1 MQLTRL
7 GFLAIAVIFHF
18 AYIWS
23 IFDIYFVSP
32 IVHGMR
38 HHSSGVEAPAK
49 RLFLIVGDGL
59 RADKCF
65 QSHPPPFLKDGDD
78 PTPRPLAPYLRSRV
92 LQAGSFGVSHTR
104 MPTESRPGH
113 VALIAG
119 LYEDVSSVTTGWK
132 LNPVNFDS
140 VFNQSRHT
148 WSWGSPDILPMFKE
162 GATPGR
168 VDALTYSEEDEDF
181 TADATNLDK
190 WVFDHVKDFFSQAA
204 IDPELKADVNAD
216 GVVFFLHLLGLDTTG
231 HAYRPYSQEY
241 LKNIEVVD
249 SGVQELV
256 SMVDNFYGNDGKT
269 AWVFT
274 ADHGMSDWG
283 SHGDGHPDNTRT
295 PLIAWGAGIRAPEI
309 STSEEPAQGH
319 DEFSSDWNLDNV
331 RRVDV
336 DQADIA
342 ALMAHLVGLDYPANS
357 VGVLPLDFLDA
368 SEKVKAQSLFANALE
383 ILEMFKVKE
392 EAKMTTHINFVPFAP
407 LREGLNSSSSRV
419 DNIRSL
425 IGSKDYTSAITLSKD
440 LITVSLQ
447 GLRYMQTYDWLFLRT
462 VVTLGYLGW
471 ILFSLTFVIQQHFL
485 QRSSSDRWS
494 YSAFVGFFSI
504 LVCINGIL
512 FIQKSPWTYYVYA
525 FAPVFFWWQIWIS
538 RTDLIEGIS
547 QLTQASSGSQGW
559 GLILQSIGV
568 IAVLEAIVYG
578 YFQRVTFTVCFLLG
592 TTWPWLYG
600 TQFVNRNR
608 RTVVSWTASCLTMSI
623 FTILPVIKVES
634 LLQIH
639 LAGFIMLAVGIAYII
654 YGHNIFGETEK
665 INLEVFRSR
674 RMQALLGAQCG
685 LIALSMIVTHISVES
700 LQAKQGLPVGNQVVG
715 WSILVLSLLLLFS
728 HGLFA
733 LGHYQH
739 RLIVLFLAF
748 SPTFIILTISYE
760 GLFYVSFCAML
771 ASWVQMEYQ
780 IQQAR
785 EARKHRAKK
794 TSSTRPLDL
803 GDYRIAL
810 FFFFFIQAGFF
821 GTGNVASLSSFSLE
835 SVYRLITVFSP
846 FLMGALLIFKILIP
860 FAVISANLGI
870 LNRLLR
876 VPPSALFMI
885 VMSISDILTL
895 NFFYMVR
902 DEGSWLD
909 IGTTISHFVIA
920 SLLCVFAA
928 VLELVSEVIVGD
940 LVVVEEKKA

>member
-1 MQLTRL
+1 
-7 GFLAIAVIFHF
+7 
-18 AYIWS
+18 
-23 IFDIYFVSP
+23 
-32 IVHGMR
+32 
-38 HHSSGVEAPAK
+38 
-49 RLFLIVGDGL
+49 
-59 RADKCF
+59 
-65 QSHPPPFLKDGDD
+65 
-78 PTPRPLAPYLRSRV
+78 
-92 LQAGSFGVSHTR
+92 

-162 GATPGR
+162 GAVSGR
-168 VDALTYSEEDEDF
+168 VDALSYSEEDEDF
-181 TADATNLDK
+181 TADSTNLDK
-190 WVFDHVKDFFSQAA
+190 WVFDHVKEFFSRAA
-204 IDPELKADVNAD
+204 TDPELRAAVNAD
-216 GVVFFLHLLGLDTTG
+216 KIVFFLHLLGLDTAG

-241 LKNIEVVD
+241 LRNIEVVD
-249 SGVQELV
+249 NGVRELV
-256 SMVDNFYGNDGKT
+256 SMIDSFYGNDDKT

-295 PLIAWGAGIRAPEI
+295 PLIAWGAGIRTPEI
-309 STSEEPAQGH
+309 STGEEPAPGH
-319 DEFSSDWNLDNV
+319 DEFSSDWNLNHV

-336 DQADIA
+336 DQADIT

-392 EAKMTTHINFVPFAP
+392 AEKMTTHINFVPFAP
-407 LREGLNSSSSRV
+407 LREGSNSSSSRV
-419 DNIRSL
+419 EHIHSL
-425 IGSKDYTSAITLSKD
+425 IESEDYASAIALSKD
-440 LITVSLQ
+440 LIMVSLQ

-471 ILFSLTFVIQQHFL
+471 ILFALTFVIQQHIL
-485 QRSSSDRWS
+485 QRKSSNRRSHT
-494 YSAFVGFFSI
+494 AFVGFFSI
-504 LVCINGIL
+504 LVCVNGVL
-512 FIQKSPWTYYVYA
+512 FVQKSPWTYYIYA

-538 RTDLIEGIS
+538 KNDLIEGLPLLAQS
-547 QLTQASSGSQGW
+547 SSGNKGW
-559 GLILQSIGV
+559 GLALQIIGL

-592 TTWPWLYG
+592 TIWPWLYG
-600 TQFVNRNR
+600 IQFVDRNR
-608 RTVVSWTASCLTMSI
+608 RTVALWTVSCVAMSI

-634 LLQIH
+634 LLLIH
-639 LAGFIMLAVGIAYII
+639 SAAFMMLAAGIGYIR
-654 YGHNIFGETEK
+654 YGHNIFGERERTH
-665 INLEVFRSR
+665 LEVFASR
-674 RMQALLGAQCG
+674 HMQALLGAQCG
-685 LIALSMIVTHISVES
+685 LIGISMVVTHASVES
-700 LQAKQGLPVGNQVVG
+700 LRAKQGLPLGNQVVG
-715 WSILVLSLLLLFS
+715 WLILVLSLLMLSIHGFFS
-728 HGLFA
+728 

-739 RLIVLFLAF
+739 RLMILFLAF

-760 GLFYVSFCAML
+760 GLFYVSFCATL
-771 ASWVQMEYQ
+771 ASWVQMEYK

-785 EARKHRAKK
+785 EAGKHRPQKI
-794 TSSTRPLDL
+794 SSTRPLNL

-821 GTGNVASLSSFSLE
+821 GTGNVASLGSFSLE
-835 SVYRLITVFSP
+835 SVYRLIPVFSP
-846 FLMGALLIFKILIP
+846 FAMGALLIFKILIP

-895 NFFYMVR
+895 NFFYMVK

-928 VLELVSEVIVGD
+928 VLELVSEMIVGD
-940 LVVVEEKKA
+940 LVVFEEKEA